1 MSSLGIYFGTNL
13 IGLIE
18 TKKEQILNYVNIPLS
33 RISGLQTEQKVPEEI
48 KIVAVLKEELRKM
61 KAEAKEVFAGLSGKD
76 LVLRTFELPFLPPEE
91 LGNAVRFEVKK
102 YLPFRIEELI
112 FDFSLRLDKKAKRYS
127 VLFMGIKKEKVD
139 FYLSVL
145 KQIQIPI
152 KSLEYTGISATRL
165 LRLGHCKGRGII
177 GLVSGSLQ
185 EEINFLVLKD
195 GFVLFSRDIT
205 LSSRYED
212 EAARVSTEVLVE
224 KLKSEIR
231 ISLDYY
237 KRKFPSKSLES
248 VLFFIDSEA
257 RPEMQNLL
265 KELGV
270 PCRFPEISKLA
281 GKRVPL
287 GADLYKAYSL
297 ALAKTTKSFT
307 DIDLLDIISRARQP
321 KKEVVS
327 LHTKDILRNLKIS
340 PLIIIISGLI
350 IILSLALGYQ
360 KRVPLQKELADL
372 KALQLSLKDIPTDTS
387 YEELRNIE
395 SGYAD
400 KIKVIK
406 KEARRRFA
414 LGSILDAISEV
425 LPEGSWLSRISFKG
439 ERSATVILEGM
450 VYLDDRN
457 KEFMAVNDIIIAL
470 KKRPELR
477 HFKEIGL
484 DSLRQQKLASLEI
497 KVSKFIIRC
506 TGWTE

>member
-1 MSSLGIYFGTNL
+1 
-13 IGLIE
+13 
-18 TKKEQILNYVNIPLS
+18 
-33 RISGLQTEQKVPEEI
+33 
-48 KIVAVLKEELRKM
+48 
-61 KAEAKEVFAGLSGKD
+61 
-76 LVLRTFELPFLPPEE
+76 
-91 LGNAVRFEVKK
+91 
-102 YLPFRIEELI
+102 
-112 FDFSLRLDKKAKRYS
+112 
-127 VLFMGIKKEKVD
+127 
-139 FYLSVL
+139 
-145 KQIQIPI
+145 
-152 KSLEYTGISATRL
+152 
-165 LRLGHCKGRGII
+165 
-177 GLVSGSLQ
+177 
-185 EEINFLVLKD
+185 
-195 GFVLFSRDIT
+195 
-205 LSSRYED
+205 
-212 EAARVSTEVLVE
+212 
-224 KLKSEIR
+224 
-231 ISLDYY
+231 
-237 KRKFPSKSLES
+237 
-248 VLFFIDSEA
+248 
-257 RPEMQNLL
+257 
-265 KELGV
+265 
-270 PCRFPEISKLA
+270 
-281 GKRVPL
+281 
-287 GADLYKAYSL
+287 
-297 ALAKTTKSFT
+297 LAKTTKSFT